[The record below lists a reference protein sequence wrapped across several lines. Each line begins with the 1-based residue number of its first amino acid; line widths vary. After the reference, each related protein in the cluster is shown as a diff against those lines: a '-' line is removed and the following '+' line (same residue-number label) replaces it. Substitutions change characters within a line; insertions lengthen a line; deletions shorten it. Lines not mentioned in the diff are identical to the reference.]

1 MVKHAANMCSCLG
14 DTHSLSLFCHPAYTH
29 TSPCHCEWNQVIQV
43 QSDEE
48 REDDEE
54 IMMDDDEAEEEGG
67 GKKPATKKK
76 KSEVDPESFRE
87 AASKTKVRKGDGYW
101 EAGVGWGW
109 MIHTGRET

>member
-54 IMMDDDEAEEEGG
+54 IMMDDDEA
-67 GKKPATKKK
+67 ATTPEMLATLVNYLDWRTEMMSER
-76 KSEVDPESFRE
+76 KS
-87 AASKTKVRKGDGYW
+87 
-101 EAGVGWGW
+101 
-109 MIHTGRET
+109 H